1 MAMAMRNL
9 WGLGS
14 NTKEIEV
21 ARTRWIAT
29 TKHRNE
35 CFVFQL
41 VVLSYRA
48 RLRNNKYNLDRQIL
62 ANYSRTFTERT
73 TNKI

>member
-21 ARTRWIAT
+21 ARTRWVAT

-35 CFVFQL
+35 CFVFQF
-41 VVLSYRA
+41 VVLSYRV
-48 RLRNNKYNLDRQIL
+48 LIFNKAGLVMG
-62 ANYSRTFTERT
+62 
-73 TNKI
+73 